1 MRQIV
6 HLPPSHLLFH
16 LCANARTVFASLS
29 RQTSLNISIMSRLL
43 TFLARP
49 ILFFYALPWLM
60 LLLVLGT
67 VAQRYDGLYVAER
80 TYFSSIILWFGPV
93 PLPGG
98 LTILGLITTNLMA
111 KMLQQRIWRGKK
123 LGTTITHCS
132 VLVLMLGGC
141 LTTAGREEGFMEL
154 APHDQS
160 AAVTDYNQRVF
171 LIKKNNAIIQEIPFE
186 KLHGDLIIHGLPFN
200 LSINAV
206 CRHCVP
212 EAASVKAVPE
222 AESVKAV
229 PEAASAKAV
238 PEATKTNN
246 APKTLSPKVAT
257 TTPEENRRG
266 TAQQIRLVAAP
277 LLLQDENN
285 LSGATVTISGLDDQQ
300 NGTYIVFTPLHQ
312 PTEIT
317 QGADHYQLIIQRKER
332 PLPFS
337 LRLEQFYKSEHP
349 GTRIARAYRSDV
361 IVTDGVTSWPV
372 TIEMNT
378 PLRYRGY
385 TVYQAS
391 YIERPDATA
400 TVLTIVRDKGQIF
413 PYIAITALCLGM
425 LIHLVSLL
433 RQRKPKAKP

>member
-6 HLPPSHLLFH
+6 HPRRSRPFFTFVRMHALF
-16 LCANARTVFASLS
+16 FASLS
-29 RQTSLNISIMSRLL
+29 RQTSLNIPIMSRLL

-80 TYFSSIILWFGPV
+80 TYFSSIILWLGPV

-98 LTILGLITTNLMA
+98 LTILGLITTNLLA

-171 LIKKNNAIIQEIPFE
+171 LIKKNATTIQEIPFE
-186 KLHGDLIIHGLPFN
+186 ELHSGMTINGLPFN
-200 LSINAV
+200 LTINAV
-206 CRHCVP
+206 CRHCAP
-212 EAASVKAVPE
+212 EAAPIKTA
-222 AESVKAV
+222 
-229 PEAASAKAV
+229 PEAAN
-238 PEATKTNN
+238 TNN
-246 APKTLSPKVAT
+246 APKESTIPA
-257 TTPEENRRG
+257 EEHRG
-266 TAQQIRLVAAP
+266 TAQQIKLVAAP

-285 LSGATVTISGLDDQQ
+285 LSGATVTISGLDDKQ
-300 NGTYIVFTPLHQ
+300 NGTYVVFTPLHQ
-312 PTEIT
+312 KTEVT
-317 QGADHYQLIIQRKER
+317 QGTDHYQLIIQRKER

-361 IVTDGVTSWPV
+361 IVTDGATSWPV

-378 PLRYRGY
+378 PRRYRGY

-425 LIHLVSLL
+425 LIHLVGLL
-433 RQRKPKAKP
+433 RQRKTKARP